1 MWNDEIKVAIFT
13 TIIMSVLLAIQYRQS
28 HRFDIIEKTHS
39 DNRLNSNER
48 CVIHLVP
55 IWPNPRTPLEEFDD
69 EKTLANLKP
78 LETLKPVDFPP
89 VEEFEGLREAY
100 AGPDEFSNIR

>member
-1 MWNDEIKVAIFT
+1 MNDEIKVAIFT
-13 TIIMSVLLAIQYRQS
+13 TIIMS
-28 HRFDIIEKTHS
+28 HRFDVMEQTHS
-39 DNRLNSNER
+39 DNRMNSNER

-69 EKTLANLKP
+69 EKTLENLKP
-78 LETLKPVDFPP
+78 LETLEPVAFSP